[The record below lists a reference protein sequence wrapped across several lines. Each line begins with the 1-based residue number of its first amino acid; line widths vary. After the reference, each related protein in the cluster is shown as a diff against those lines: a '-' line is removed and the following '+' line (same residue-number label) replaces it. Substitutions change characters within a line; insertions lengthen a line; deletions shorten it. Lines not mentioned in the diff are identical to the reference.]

1 MRNGYPVDILRKGI
15 DSEFDLMIE
24 KRILFKDRKKTK
36 EERWMGKGNARNEEN
51 GKSLKKS
58 P

>member
-24 KRILFKDRKKTK
+24 KRIKRGSYSKTGRRRRKNVGWVKEMQEMKKT
-36 EERWMGKGNARNEEN
+36 ERA
-51 GKSLKKS
+51 
-58 P
+58 